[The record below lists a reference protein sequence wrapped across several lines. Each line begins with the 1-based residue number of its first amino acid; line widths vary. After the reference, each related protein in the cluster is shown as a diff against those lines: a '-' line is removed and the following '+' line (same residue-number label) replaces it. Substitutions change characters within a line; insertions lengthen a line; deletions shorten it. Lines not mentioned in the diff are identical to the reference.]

1 MHICYN
7 RQRARSGRAWY
18 TNAALHPMPP
28 ESHGCGAAQRMA
40 TNRADVTALR
50 WLPTLPTCT
59 KSMQP
64 AARACNVQQEHAT
77 CSKSMQRAA
86 RACNVQQM
94 GATCNKWAQPCN
106 MRITK
111 GAPPPAAAQ
120 EHYQKREVAMHAKAI
135 ARQTELHDRVQQAR
149 SRCRACAGPSR
160 LVPGREVRLPSDGVD
175 AVERGGGGRRADDRT
190 PRGESEAAGEAVC
203 GGPTAVAPP
212 AARGAALQQTKQK
225 RSAAL
230 QRCNEVPLQQ
240 TKKERSAALQRCNKV
255 PLQQT
260 KKERSAALQRCN
272 EVPLQRLSSHAY

>member
-1 MHICYN
+1 MHIYYN
-7 RQRARSGRAWY
+7 RQRARLGRAWY

-59 KSMQP
+59 
-64 AARACNVQQEHAT
+64 
-77 CSKSMQRAA
+77 KSMQRAA

-190 PRGESEAAGEAVC
+190 ARGESEAAGEAVC

-230 QRCNEVPLQQ
+230 QRCNEVPLQ
-240 TKKERSAALQRCNKV
+240 
-255 PLQQT
+255 
-260 KKERSAALQRCN
+260 
-272 EVPLQRLSSHAY
+272 RLSSHAY